1 MATRAAATAAKG
13 PSADVATF
21 TTVLSAIPYAPAQT
35 TAKGL
40 LPSMVRSMGHVL
52 YLVGEL
58 SDEKRTPKIDDA
70 EIQLQLDHAA
80 EHLDASVVLEAN
92 ALSAAAK
99 EHIVAYCTAIGH
111 AKDSAVHW
119 PEGDRIRLLRDLANR
134 SAGLAAFLD
143 REFTGSVSD
152 PGTSL

>member
-1 MATRAAATAAKG
+1 MVAKANAATAAKG

-21 TTVLSAIPYAPAQT
+21 TTVLSTIPYTPAQT

-52 YLVGEL
+52 YLVGEM
-58 SDEKRTPKIDDA
+58 SDKDRTINDA
-70 EIQLQLDHAA
+70 EIQTQLDHAA

-92 ALSAAAK
+92 ALSTTAK

-111 AKDSAVHW
+111 AKDSAVYW
-119 PEGDRIRLLRDLANR
+119 PQDDRVRLLRDLANR
-134 SAGLAAFLD
+134 AAGLAAFLD
-143 REFTGSVSD
+143 REFTGSLSD